1 MESERGAL
9 RISASSELSADH
21 CATFVLERLR
31 EALADR
37 PVAAMA
43 ISGGHTPKLFF
54 AKLAAS
60 GLDWPRVHVF
70 WVDERCVPPTSDQSN
85 FKLAN
90 ETLLDPARIPVSN
103 IHRVQGELP
112 PEEAASAY
120 LGDIRKFFQ
129 LSGGDLPAFDVIH
142 RGIGNDAHTA
152 SLFPGE
158 PLIRD
163 RTGIAAAVYVEKLK
177 SHRVTLLPGVLLAG
191 RSTVIQAEGEDKAEP
206 VYNVL
211 FGSDDPMRYPCQIAA
226 RGFDKTVWFL
236 DKAAASKIPRSAEA
250 TPGA

>member
-1 MESERGAL
+1 MESEHGAL
-9 RISASSELSADH
+9 RVFENSERSADR
-21 CATFVLERLR
+21 CAAFVLDRLR
-31 EALADR
+31 EALTSR
-37 PVAAMA
+37 PFAAMA
-43 ISGGHTPKLFF
+43 ISGGHTPKRLF

-60 GLDWPRVHVF
+60 GFEWQRIHVF
-70 WVDERCVPPTSDQSN
+70 WVDERCVPPASDQSN

-90 ETLLDPARIPVSN
+90 ETLLGPARIPASN

-112 PEEAASAY
+112 PEEAATAY
-120 LGDIRKFFQ
+120 IAEIRRFFRLGD
-129 LSGGDLPAFDVIH
+129 GDFPVFDVIH

-163 RTGIAAAVYVEKLK
+163 RAGIAAVVYVEKLK

-191 RSTVIQAEGEDKAEP
+191 RSTVIQAEGKDKAEP

-211 FGSDDPMRYPCQIAA
+211 YGPEDPIQYPCQIAA
-226 RGFDKTVWFL
+226 RGFAKAVWFL
-236 DKAAASKIPRSAEA
+236 DEAAASKISQ
-250 TPGA
+250 